1 MTKYP
6 IFKKAPI
13 TEALIDIRVKL
24 PNDFDVTKM
33 DSIYESISEGYPEKQ
48 AQIETQVDLNIK
60 KEESVKTSATKV
72 TGYRYISSDRKQII
86 QAGRD
91 GFTVSRLKPYIR
103 WEELRDEAFRLWKLY
118 RDITSPECI
127 TRVAVRYINNLNIP
141 MPIRDFTEYLTAPP
155 IVPPELP
162 QVVSSFLTRVVIHE
176 SSIGANAIITQ
187 ALEQIVTDVAP
198 IILDIDVFKFQSDG
212 IEEEDAWEI
221 IEKLRHFKNKI
232 FFTSITNKL
241 KEMYK

>member
-1 MTKYP
+1 MREYP
-6 IFKKAPI
+6 ILKNAPI
-13 TEALIDIRVKL
+13 TEAIIDIRVKL
-24 PNDFDVTKM
+24 PNDFDVTEI
-33 DSIYESISEGYPEKQ
+33 DSIYENISADYPEKQ
-48 AQIETQVDLNIK
+48 EQRQIEAQIDVK

-86 QAGRD
+86 QASLD

-103 WEELRDEAFRLWKLY
+103 WEQLRNEAFRLWKFY
-118 RDITSPECI
+118 RNITSPECI

-141 MPIRDFTEYLTAPP
+141 MPIRDFSEYLTAPP
-155 IVPPELP
+155 VVPPELP
-162 QVVSSFLTRVVIHE
+162 QGVSSFLTRVVIHE
-176 SSIGANAIITQ
+176 PSIGANAIITQ
-187 ALEQIVTDVAP
+187 ALDQIVTDVAP
-198 IILDIDVFKFQSDG
+198 IILDIDVFKSRSDG

-221 IEKLRHFKNKI
+221 IEELRHFKNKI